1 MKKIRLFSFSLIVLC
16 LAIFLLGSSSLF
28 QVDEIVVQ
36 GNQKLSLEDIK
47 QKLESFQGKNLL
59 LINLNEVAFKL
70 AADKR
75 IATVEVS
82 RSWPD
87 RITVNLSEKKPVLL
101 LRTSPIWGLTPTG
114 EVLPVDPSDSL
125 LLPWVDGI
133 GRRNFRPYSH
143 PVIPELRQVLELYWA
158 AQGASNELL
167 GLISDIEINSRN
179 DLTLTLA
186 NSSTKVYLGRSN
198 YKQKLGRL
206 IEILGSEQN
215 LASSID
221 LRFENLGL
229 VRYANR
235 QEI

>member
-1 MKKIRLFSFSLIVLC
+1 MKNIRLFSLSLIVLC
-16 LAIFLLGSSSLF
+16 LAIFLLGSSSLL

-82 RSWPD
+82 RSWPN

-114 EVLPVDPSDSL
+114 EVLPVDPSDTRRSSL
-125 LLPWVDGI
+125 PRLTSRLQAPPPPDHPNCSAPNHQLPWLPPHPPW
-133 GRRNFRPYSH
+133 RREK
-143 PVIPELRQVLELYWA
+143 IPLEPFLR
-158 AQGASNELL
+158 SRH
-167 GLISDIEINSRN
+167 GL
-179 DLTLTLA
+179 
-186 NSSTKVYLGRSN
+186 
-198 YKQKLGRL
+198 
-206 IEILGSEQN
+206 
-215 LASSID
+215 
-221 LRFENLGL
+221 
-229 VRYANR
+229 
-235 QEI
+235 